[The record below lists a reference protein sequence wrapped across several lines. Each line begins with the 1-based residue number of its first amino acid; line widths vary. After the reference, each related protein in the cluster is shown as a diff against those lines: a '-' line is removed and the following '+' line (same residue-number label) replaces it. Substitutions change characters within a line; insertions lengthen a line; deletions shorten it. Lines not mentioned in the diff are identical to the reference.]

1 MGQHD
6 LATDAINV
14 TYSFSNFSLIYKFR
28 HYLICALLHTV
39 ELYISRNATSVS
51 WLALLGRAALI
62 RRHLSPLRQV
72 CSFYA
77 VLLYSNHYITASW
90 GNVLAAIGR
99 IEIKVLLWQP
109 LNQKCYHTIRL
120 CQGGQQPVSPFQSNL
135 QRRHFTPSR
144 FLTRRR
150 LRQRPYRPARTG
162 SAAMATLSPVAVNN
176 IPLPRL
182 LLCYSGAALYA
193 SLLLL

>member
-1 MGQHD
+1 M
-6 LATDAINV
+6 
-14 TYSFSNFSLIYKFR
+14 
-28 HYLICALLHTV
+28 
-39 ELYISRNATSVS
+39 ELYISRNATSFS

-62 RRHLSPLRQV
+62 RRHLSLLRQV

-77 VLLYSNHYITASW
+77 VLLYSNHYITASR

-120 CQGGQQPVSPFQSNL
+120 CQGGQQPVSPLQSNL
-135 QRRHFTPSR
+135 QQRHFTPSR
-144 FLTRRR
+144 VFLPRRR

-162 SAAMATLSPVAVNN
+162 SAAMATLSLVAVNN

-182 LLCYSGAALYA
+182 LLCYSSAALYA